1 MKHLRGC
8 PAPALAIVE
17 RFWYDLAGGLSMGV
31 SSSTR
36 RVVVIDGRRTPFC
49 RSGTA
54 FADLR
59 SYDLGRMAVSALLQ
73 KTAIDPEA
81 VDLLVMGTV
90 IADPSTSNLGR
101 EVVLGTQLPSSCP
114 AHTCSVACVSSL
126 QSFLDCARAI
136 RCGDADVAIA
146 AGAETLSDAPIRYR
160 RSVRKRLIAAQKA
173 RGPGDYLKLLKGLG
187 PTDLLPEPVALAE
200 FSTGEVMG
208 ENCERLAKRYGIT
221 REEQDE
227 YAMTSH
233 RRAAAATANGHL
245 ERQIAPAYPP
255 PRFEGVSVDNGVRGD
270 TTMEKL
276 AKLRPAFDRKL
287 GTITAGN
294 ASYLTDGGAA
304 VLLASEEAAQRLGLQ
319 PIAVLKGSA
328 VAALDPLEE
337 LLLGPAMTVPMALD
351 SAGLELTE
359 IEVVELHE
367 AFAAQVLAVLKVLD
381 DEEFCRER
389 LRRARPVGKID
400 RERLNTWG
408 GSASLGHPFGA
419 TGARLITNCCHR
431 LEAEDARFGLVSAC
445 AAGAIGIGL
454 VFERM

>member
-1 MKHLRGC
+1 
-8 PAPALAIVE
+8 
-17 RFWYDLAGGLSMGV
+17 
-31 SSSTR
+31 
-36 RVVVIDGRRTPFC
+36 VVVIDGCRTPFC

-54 FADLR
+54 FTDLR
-59 SYDLGRMAVSALLQ
+59 SYDLGRMAVSGLLHRT
-73 KTAIDPEA
+73 KIDPA
-81 VDLLVMGTV
+81 VVDLLVMGTV
-90 IADPSTSNLGR
+90 IADPATSNLGR
-101 EVVLGTQLPSSCP
+101 EVVLGSQLPDSCP
-114 AHTCSVACVSSL
+114 AYTCSVACVSSL

-136 RCGDADVAIA
+136 QTGDAEVAIA

-200 FSTGEVMG
+200 FSTGEIMG
-208 ENCERLAKRYGIT
+208 ENCERLAKRFGIT
-221 REEQDE
+221 REAQDE

-233 RRAAAATANGHL
+233 HRAAAAEGHL
-245 ERQIAPAYPP
+245 KRQIVPAFPP
-255 PRFEGVSVDNGVRGD
+255 PRFKGVSADNGVRGD

-294 ASYLTDGGAA
+294 ASYLTDGGSA

-351 SAGLELTE
+351 AAGLGLDEV
-359 IEVVELHE
+359 EVVELHE

-381 DEEFCRER
+381 DGEFCRDR
-389 LRRARPVGKID
+389 LGRDRPVGAID

-431 LEAEDARFGLVSAC
+431 LEAEEARYGLVAAC

-454 VFERM
+454 VFERLERGGA

>member
-1 MKHLRGC
+1 M
-8 PAPALAIVE
+8 E
-17 RFWYDLAGGLSMGV
+17 N
-31 SSSTR
+31 SSSSR
-36 RVVVIDGRRTPFC
+36 RVVVIDGCRTPFC

-54 FADLR
+54 FTDLR
-59 SYDLGRMAVSALLQ
+59 SYDLGRMAVSGLLHRT
-73 KTAIDPEA
+73 KIDPA
-81 VDLLVMGTV
+81 VVDLLVMGTV
-90 IADPSTSNLGR
+90 IADPATSNLGR
-101 EVVLGTQLPSSCP
+101 EVVLGSQLPDSCP
-114 AHTCSVACVSSL
+114 AYTCSVACVSSL

-136 RCGDADVAIA
+136 QTGDAEVAIA

-200 FSTGEVMG
+200 FSTGEIMG
-208 ENCERLAKRYGIT
+208 ENCERLAKRFGIT
-221 REEQDE
+221 REAQDE

-233 RRAAAATANGHL
+233 HRAAAAEGHL
-245 ERQIAPAYPP
+245 KRQIVPAFPP
-255 PRFEGVSVDNGVRGD
+255 PRFKGVSADNGVRGD

-294 ASYLTDGGAA
+294 ASYLTDGGSA

-351 SAGLELTE
+351 AAGLGLDEV
-359 IEVVELHE
+359 EVVELHE

-381 DEEFCRER
+381 DGEFCRDR
-389 LRRARPVGKID
+389 LGRDRPVGAID

-431 LEAEDARFGLVSAC
+431 LEAEEARYGLVAAC

-454 VFERM
+454 VFERLERGGA

>member
-1 MKHLRGC
+1 MKN
-8 PAPALAIVE
+8 
-17 RFWYDLAGGLSMGV
+17 
-31 SSSTR
+31 SSSSR
-36 RVVVIDGRRTPFC
+36 RVVVIDGCRTPFC

-54 FADLR
+54 FTDLR
-59 SYDLGRMAVSALLQ
+59 SYDLGRMAVSGLLHRT
-73 KTAIDPEA
+73 KVDPEA

-90 IADPSTSNLGR
+90 IADPATSNLGR
-101 EVVLGTQLPSSCP
+101 EVVLGSQLPDSCP
-114 AHTCSVACVSSL
+114 AYTVSVACVSSL

-136 RCGDADVAIA
+136 QTGDAEVAIA

-173 RGPGDYLKLLKGLG
+173 RGPGDYLKLLRGLR

-200 FSTGEVMG
+200 FSTGEIMG
-208 ENCERLAKRYGIT
+208 ENCERLAKRVGIT
-221 REEQDE
+221 REAQDE
-227 YAMTSH
+227 YAMMSH
-233 RRAAAATANGHL
+233 HRAAAATADGRL
-245 ERQIAPAYPP
+245 TRQIVPAYPP
-255 PRFEGVSVDNGVRGD
+255 PQYKGVRADNGVRGD

-276 AKLRPAFDRKL
+276 AKLRPAFDRKF

-294 ASYLTDGGAA
+294 SSYLTDGGAA
-304 VLLASEEAAQRLGLQ
+304 VLLASEEAAERLGLQ

-337 LLLGPAMTVPMALD
+337 LLLGPAVTVPKALD
-351 SAGLELTE
+351 AAGLELDE
-359 IEVVELHE
+359 VEVVELHE
-367 AFAAQVLAVLKVLD
+367 AFAAQVLAVMKVLD
-381 DEEFCRER
+381 DDEFCRQR
-389 LRRARPVGKID
+389 LGRKAPVGAVD

-431 LEAEDARFGLVSAC
+431 LEAEEARYGLVAAC

-454 VFERM
+454 VFERVDGRV